1 MTQLPIN
8 HIEDCKDLE
17 EYQDRTQLYQDI
29 SSMIA
34 LVKILSAS
42 DIQQKC
48 SSVPAYLYFY
58 LNMENEKLILL
69 VSFKWQYF
77 CNQDLMGYLDM

>member
-1 MTQLPIN
+1 
-8 HIEDCKDLE
+8 
-17 EYQDRTQLYQDI
+17 
-29 SSMIA
+29 MIA